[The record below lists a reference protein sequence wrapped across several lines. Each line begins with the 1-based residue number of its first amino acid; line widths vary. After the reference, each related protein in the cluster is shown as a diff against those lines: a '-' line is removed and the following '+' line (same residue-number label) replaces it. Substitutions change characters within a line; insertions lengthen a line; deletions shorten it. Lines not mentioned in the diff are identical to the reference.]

1 MFRTKPVGRYV
12 LQICTGLSCFLADGG
27 EHLVDYVAQKLSI
40 KDGET
45 TPDGLFT
52 LQTVECLAS
61 CGTSPAMRVNDELY
75 EDLTPDK
82 IDRLLDQL
90 AGR

>member
-1 MFRTKPVGRYV
+1 MDY
-12 LQICTGLSCFLADGG
+12 LS
-27 EHLVDYVAQKLSI
+27 QKLGV
-40 KDGET
+40 KEGET

-61 CGTSPAMRVNDELY
+61 CGTSPTMRVNDELH

-90 AGR
+90 TGR